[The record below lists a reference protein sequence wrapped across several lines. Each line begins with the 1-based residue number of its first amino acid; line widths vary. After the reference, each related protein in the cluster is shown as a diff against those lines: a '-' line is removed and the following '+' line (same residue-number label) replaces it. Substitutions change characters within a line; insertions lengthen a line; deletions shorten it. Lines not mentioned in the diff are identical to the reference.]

1 MRRNVYHCPLPPAIT
16 LGMLIVLLA
25 SCSSPTVSYSPSGS
39 SGGSPA
45 SPPPPATETI
55 VFTVPLSAELQ
66 PATQLAV
73 RYAAAPGKQ
82 HEIAVLPG
90 DAVPLVMEKNK
101 TAAVLVSEKASGTGA
116 AGEAEWRNLAAFI
129 YPYSLE
135 PAEKNIFPALLLFEL
150 YASDETCRTSAEV
163 LENIRAFNW
172 PKLVESCETYEDAEH
187 NLQKDP
193 LKKAIKKGS
202 FKKSDIKPIKK
213 TTTTKNK

>member
-1 MRRNVYHCPLPPAIT
+1 MRRNVYHCPLPPAIA

-25 SCSSPTVSYSPSGS
+25 SCSSPTVSYSPSGA
-39 SGGSPA
+39 SGGSTA
-45 SPPPPATETI
+45 SPPPATETI

-213 TTTTKNK
+213 TTTTKKK